1 MSEQMSPEGNGFR
14 WYEHS
19 QLDGSL
25 RPLTEFCIDKYVY
38 NDHTELM
45 NCYTCKL

>member
-1 MSEQMSPEGNGFR
+1 MSEQIGLSVENSFH

-25 RPLTEFCIDKYVY
+25 RPVNDISVDK
-38 NDHTELM
+38 
-45 NCYTCKL
+45 